1 MKRNRN
7 MFSNEIRS
15 FPVYPILCLY
25 SFIRTLSNPSYNNN
39 TIISMS
45 SFRGGGRS
53 RRGGRGG
60 QRNSGPMGGRRKN
73 AGRKN
78 PGSSKGGKAV
88 YVGNLAW
95 SVTWQQLK
103 DHIRSLGFNDVRVE
117 VMTNADSSR
126 SKGWG
131 LLTFENSRQATL
143 AIRKVHDTELH
154 DRLIF
159 AREDKEEGTSGVD
172 NRSIYVGNLPWEVRW
187 QDLKDKF
194 SSFGPIEY
202 ADVATKGGVPGGR
215 SYGWGTVR
223 YKSEASA
230 RKAIK
235 NMNGRRMDGRD
246 IEVRLDNKSGGQMSG
261 ASNASGGGTGGSGS
275 SRGGGKG
282 TGALYVGNLP
292 WDVTWQML
300 KDAFRKFGNIEFAEV
315 ATEGGREGGRSKG
328 WGTVRYTD
336 AASARKAIK
345 AMNGRVMDGRAIEVR
360 HDEKNKPVGG
370 AASSFHN
377 SNAKRGGGKTGGG
390 DAGNSLYVGNL
401 PWEVTW
407 QLLKDAFRKFGN
419 VEFAEIATEG
429 GREGGRSKGWGTVR
443 YTDSA
448 SAKKAI
454 KAMNGRV
461 MDGRELE
468 VRHDSK
474 KQ

>member
-1 MKRNRN
+1 
-7 MFSNEIRS
+7 
-15 FPVYPILCLY
+15 
-25 SFIRTLSNPSYNNN
+25 
-39 TIISMS
+39 
-45 SFRGGGRS
+45 
-53 RRGGRGG
+53 
-60 QRNSGPMGGRRKN
+60 MGGRRKN

-235 NMNGRRMDGRD
+235 NMNGRRMDGR
-246 IEVRLDNKSGGQMSG
+246 
-261 ASNASGGGTGGSGS
+261 GGTSGRQLGQTS
-275 SRGGGKG
+275 SGRGGHRGEQG
-282 TGALYVGNLP
+282 RGSAL
-292 WDVTWQML
+292 Q
-300 KDAFRKFGNIEFAEV
+300 
-315 ATEGGREGGRSKG
+315 
-328 WGTVRYTD
+328 
-336 AASARKAIK
+336 
-345 AMNGRVMDGRAIEVR
+345 
-360 HDEKNKPVGG
+360 
-370 AASSFHN
+370 
-377 SNAKRGGGKTGGG
+377 RGGHGRRVTKHATAT
-390 DAGNSLYVGNL
+390 AG
-401 PWEVTW
+401 
-407 QLLKDAFRKFGN
+407 R
-419 VEFAEIATEG
+419 
-429 GREGGRSKGWGTVR
+429 
-443 YTDSA
+443 
-448 SAKKAI
+448 
-454 KAMNGRV
+454 
-461 MDGRELE
+461 
-468 VRHDSK
+468 
-474 KQ
+474 